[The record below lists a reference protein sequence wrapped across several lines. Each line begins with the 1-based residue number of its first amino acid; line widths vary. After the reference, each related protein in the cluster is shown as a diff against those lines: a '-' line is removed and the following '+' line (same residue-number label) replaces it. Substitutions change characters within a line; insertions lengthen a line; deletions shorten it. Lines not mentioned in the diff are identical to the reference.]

1 MVVLIGFVGSGGI
14 AREHMNCLQKVPDAR
29 IAAFCDIDINRA
41 REAASSIQGARA
53 YQDVSEMV
61 RAEKLDAIYVCVP
74 PFSHGFEPLLIE
86 RGLHLFIEK
95 PIALTLEL
103 AKKIEAAITK
113 AGIINSVGYM
123 WRYLDTTALAIKVLR
138 ENGPIGMVIGQYHD
152 PSWFPPGHWWI
163 DKSKSGGQVIEQS
176 THVFDLA
183 RYIAGDVS
191 RVYAELDTLLLKDVP
206 GFNVE
211 DVSVVCLKFKNGAV
225 GVVTSTC
232 ASRKTFTGTAL
243 RFIAKNVAIELG
255 GHAHYARVFWTD
267 KVDQI
272 DSNVHPYLEEDKA
285 FVEAVKT
292 GNASEIKSPYSDALK
307 TLEVTI
313 LANKSSKDNK
323 PFSPGLD

>member
-1 MVVLIGFVGSGGI
+1 MAVSIGFVGSGGI
-14 AREHMNCLQKVPDAR
+14 AREHMRCLQKVPDAK

-41 REAASSIQGARA
+41 RDAASSIQGARA
-53 YQDVSEMV
+53 YGEVSKMV
-61 RAEKLDAIYVCVP
+61 GAEKLDAIYVCVP
-74 PFSHGFEPLLIE
+74 PFSHGFEPSLIE
-86 RGLHLFIEK
+86 RGFHLFIEK

-103 AKKIEAAITK
+103 AKMIEGAIAK

-123 WRYLDTTALAIKVLR
+123 WRYLDTTDLAIRTLR

-152 PSWFPPGHWWI
+152 PYWFPPGHWWI
-163 DKSKSGGQVIEQS
+163 DKAKSGGQVIEQS

-191 RVYAELDTLLLKDVP
+191 RVYAELDTLLLNGVP

-211 DVSVVCLKFKNGAV
+211 DVSVVCLRFEDGAV

-255 GHAHYARVFWTD
+255 GHAHYAKVFWDD

-272 DSNVHPYLEEDKA
+272 DSKVDPYLEEDKA

-292 GNASEIKSPYSDALK
+292 GNANGIKSPYSDAMK

-313 LANKSSKDNK
+313 LANRASYEKR
-323 PFSPGLD
+323 PHSPG

>member
-1 MVVLIGFVGSGGI
+1 MVVSIGFVGSGGI

-29 IAAFCDIDINRA
+29 IEAFCDIDLNRA

-53 YQDVSEMV
+53 YRDISEMV

-74 PFSHGFEPLLIE
+74 PFSHGFEPSLIE

-95 PIALTLEL
+95 PIALALEL
-103 AKKIEAAITK
+103 AKKIEAAIAK

-123 WRYLDTTALAIKVLR
+123 WRYLDTTDLAMKVLG
-138 ENGPIGMVIGQYHD
+138 EKGPIGMVIGQYHD
-152 PSWFPPGHWWI
+152 PYWFPPGHWWI
-163 DKSKSGGQVIEQS
+163 DKSKGGGQVIEQS

-206 GFNVE
+206 GFSVE
-211 DVSVVCLKFKNGAV
+211 DVSVVCLRFKSSAL

-243 RFIAKNVAIELG
+243 KFIAKDVAVELG
-255 GHAHYARVFWTD
+255 GHAHYARIYWDD
-267 KVDQI
+267 KVEQI
-272 DSNVHPYLEEDKA
+272 DSKVNPYLEEDSV

-292 GNASEIKSPYSDALK
+292 GNASKIKSPYSDAMK

-313 LANKSSKDNK
+313 LANKSSNDNR
-323 PFSPGLD
+323 PFSI

>member
-1 MVVLIGFVGSGGI
+1 MVSIGFVGSGGI
-14 AREHMNCLQKVPDAR
+14 AREHMNCLQKVPDAK
-29 IAAFCDIDINRA
+29 IAAFCDIDLKRA
-41 REAASSIQGARA
+41 KEAASSIQGASA

-74 PFSHGFEPLLIE
+74 PFSHGFEPSLIE

-95 PIALTLEL
+95 PITLTLEL
-103 AKKIEAAITK
+103 AKKIELAISK

-123 WRYLDTTALAIKVLR
+123 WRYLDTTDLAMKVLR
-138 ENGPIGMVIGQYHD
+138 ENGPIGMVMGQYHD
-152 PSWFPPGHWWI
+152 PYWFPPGHWWI

-183 RYIAGDVS
+183 RYVAGDVS

-211 DVSVVCLKFKNGAV
+211 DVSVVCLRFKDGAV

-232 ASRKTFTGTAL
+232 ASRKTFTGSAL
-243 RFIAKNVAIELG
+243 RFIAKDVAVELG
-255 GHAHYARVFWTD
+255 GHAHYAKVYWDD
-267 KVDQI
+267 KVDKI
-272 DSNVHPYLEEDKA
+272 DSNVHPYLEEDRV

-292 GNASEIKSPYSDALK
+292 GDASNIKSPYSDAMK

-313 LANKSSKDNK
+313 LANRSSKDKK
-323 PFSPGLD
+323 PFSLN